1 MLRTK
6 LPVATTLA
14 VVATLGL
21 TAGCGSDGGG
31 GSAEG
36 DSKGGAAVGRAL
48 AKLPMKP
55 SEKPTPEPTDEP
67 TDEPTGAPT
76 GNPLVSEDVKMGN
89 CGWDSSNMPY
99 AEVKISN
106 SSSTKQDYTIFVG
119 FVDKDDEV
127 VTTGMSSDASV
138 AGNGS
143 KTVTVKGLEA
153 DAAKKAKTC
162 KITLATKTD
171 ALD

>member
-31 GSAEG
+31 SAEG
-36 DSKGGAAVGRAL
+36 DTKGGTAVGKAL
-48 AKLPMKP
+48 AQLPVKP
-55 SEKPTPEPTDEP
+55 SEEPTPVPTEDPTDEP
-67 TDEPTGAPT
+67 TDEPT

-99 AEVKISN
+99 AEVKINN

-119 FVDKDDEV
+119 FVDKDDAV

-138 AGNGS
+138 DGNGS
-143 KTVTVKGLEA
+143 KTVKVKGLEA
-153 DAAKKAKTC
+153 DSAKKAKTC
-162 KITLATKTD
+162 KITLATKTES
-171 ALD
+171 LG